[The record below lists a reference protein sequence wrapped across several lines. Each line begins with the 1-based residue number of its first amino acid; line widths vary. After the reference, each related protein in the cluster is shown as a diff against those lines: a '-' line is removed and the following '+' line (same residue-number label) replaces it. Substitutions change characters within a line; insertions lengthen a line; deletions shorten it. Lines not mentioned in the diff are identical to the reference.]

1 MFTLAEGVAYFQD
14 GRVEICMLEVPSPRF
29 EEPGANKDGG
39 GYKTGVDA
47 RRRIES
53 IRNVLEIDRR

>member
-1 MFTLAEGVAYFQD
+1 
-14 GRVEICMLEVPSPRF
+14 MLEVPSPRF